1 MVEKYVRVRVIV
13 TKRRALI
20 VGVVLKYV
28 NRVKVPI
35 INFFHAK
42 KLICDLIG
50 HVFHNNDLDVME
62 NEMYDMLVELEETLR
77 KLLRRVAKN
86 DDVLKISDNIIR
98 F

>member
-1 MVEKYVRVRVIV
+1 
-13 TKRRALI
+13 
-20 VGVVLKYV
+20 
-28 NRVKVPI
+28 
-35 INFFHAK
+35 
-42 KLICDLIG
+42 
-50 HVFHNNDLDVME
+50 ME

>member
-35 INFFHAK
+35 V
-42 KLICDLIG
+42 C
-50 HVFHNNDLDVME
+50 V
-62 NEMYDMLVELEETLR
+62 
-77 KLLRRVAKN
+77 
-86 DDVLKISDNIIR
+86 
-98 F
+98 

>member
-1 MVEKYVRVRVIV
+1 MMNGRKIRSSSS
-13 TKRRALI
+13 RALM
-20 VGVVLKYV
+20 VVVRKYV

>member
-1 MVEKYVRVRVIV
+1 MIFLSEKKQR
-13 TKRRALI
+13 TLKRTIFGLS
-20 VGVVLKYV
+20 VLVSATGYTHT
-28 NRVKVPI
+28 NHQFLPR
-35 INFFHAK
+35 K